1 MNAPGKGA
9 VLHAPGQSG
18 RGLPVCGAMG
28 VSRAAEWA
36 MDWAV
41 RVPIASVAGLLA
53 ALLPA
58 TALAQRAGENAA
70 TQSSDAF
77 GRAVG
82 NEKTG
87 LYNID
92 DVRGFNPVD
101 AGNVRVEGLYFD
113 QVDRISTRIVDG
125 STIRVGAAALRY
137 PFPAPTGLVDYNLTK
152 PGNTAS
158 YSFNAEYSSANSIGP
173 GGSFEFKQ
181 PFGDGTFAAAG
192 GIGFRSATR
201 FEGGH
206 SRYMPVGMTLAWR
219 PRADTEVLLFT
230 GNFIYRTD
238 ELRPF
243 YYPAGTT
250 PPPKVERGVD
260 LSQPWAGR
268 NQDLWTGGAI
278 VKTPLL
284 GLKLEAGLFYSAR
297 DQHSLYADL
306 MRGVG
311 ADGSVAS
318 RRIVAERDNYDGSWS
333 GEVRLVK
340 ELVGGSVNHRLI
352 ASVRGRSRNRDFGGG
367 SLLALGP
374 STILRPDLRSEPV
387 WVQGAKNH
395 DAVHQ
400 ITAGVAW
407 SMVAPQRFSLDVG
420 VSKSRYRK
428 ALDFADPALADPVTR
443 DNPLLLNVA
452 GSVHVARGLSVYAGY
467 TRGQEE
473 ALVAPDIATNRSEA
487 PPALRTSQVEAGARW
502 AVTPRLTLIAGV
514 FSIRKPYYNLDPA
527 LRYRQL
533 GELTNRGI
541 ELSLTGQ
548 LAPGL
553 TVVGGS
559 MFLDPTI
566 SGEAVDTRLIG
577 PRPVGQIRRRSI
589 ATFDWRMDQGRGAL
603 SFDATVESLSS
614 RMGNAA
620 NTLVAPPRTT
630 LNLGMRYRFKAA
642 GGTWLLR
649 PTLLNVFNEYGWNV
663 NSSGGFTYSNPRT
676 ATLQLVADF

>member
-1 MNAPGKGA
+1 MRCYLLSLPG
-9 VLHAPGQSG
+9 
-18 RGLPVCGAMG
+18 
-28 VSRAAEWA
+28 
-36 MDWAV
+36 
-41 RVPIASVAGLLA
+41 PIAAILLVSA
-53 ALLPA
+53 PA
-58 TALAQRAGENAA
+58 HAQRAGENAA

-77 GRAVG
+77 GRSVG

-87 LYNID
+87 LYNSE

-101 AGNVRVEGLYFD
+101 AGNARLEGLYFD
-113 QVDRISTRIVDG
+113 QVDRISTRIFDG

-137 PFPAPTGLVDYNLTK
+137 PFPAPTGLVDYSLTK
-152 PGNTAS
+152 PGKDAS
-158 YSFNAEYSSANSIGP
+158 YSFNAEYSSPNSIGP

-181 PFGDGTFAAAG
+181 PFGDGRFAISG
-192 GIGFRSATR
+192 GIGFRAATR

-206 SRYMPVGMTLAWR
+206 SRYMPVGAALAWR
-219 PRADTEVLLFT
+219 PKPETEVLLFA
-230 GNFIYRTD
+230 GDFIYRTD
-238 ELRPF
+238 ELRPY

-260 LSQPWAGR
+260 LSQPWASR

-297 DQHSLYADL
+297 DQHSVYADL
-306 MRGVG
+306 MRGVA
-311 ADGSVAS
+311 ADGSVAT
-318 RRIVAERDNYDGSWS
+318 RRIIAERDNYDGSWS
-333 GEVRLVK
+333 GEARLVK
-340 ELVGGSVNHRLI
+340 EWIGTTVNHRLV
-352 ASVRGRSRNRDFGGG
+352 ASVRGRSRNREFGGG
-367 SLLALGP
+367 RVLTLGT
-374 STILRPDLRSEPV
+374 STILRPDLRAEPV
-387 WVQGAKNH
+387 WIQGAKNR
-395 DAVHQ
+395 DEVRQ
-400 ITAGVAW
+400 ITGGLAW

-420 VSKSRYRK
+420 ISKSRYRK
-428 ALDFADPALADPVTR
+428 ALDFADAALSDPVTR

-487 PPALRTSQVEAGARW
+487 PPAIRTSQVEAGARW
-502 AVTPRLTLIAGV
+502 AITPRLTMIAGA

-533 GELTNRGI
+533 GTLTNRGI
-541 ELSLTGQ
+541 EVSLTGQ

-553 TVVGGS
+553 TIVGGS
-559 MFLDPTI
+559 MFLDPRI
-566 SGEAVDTRLIG
+566 SGEAIDSRLIG
-577 PRPVGQIRRRSI
+577 PRPVGQVRRRSI
-589 ATFDWRMDQGRGAL
+589 ATLDWRLDAGRGAL
-603 SFDATVESLSS
+603 SIDATVESLSS

-620 NTLVAPPRTT
+620 NTLVAPPRAT
-630 LNLGMRYRFKAA
+630 LNLGARYRFKAA

-649 PTLLNVFNEYGWNV
+649 PTVLNVFNEYGWNV
-663 NSSGGFTYSNPRT
+663 NASGGFTYSNPRT

>member
-1 MNAPGKGA
+1 MRR
-9 VLHAPGQSG
+9 LCLS
-18 RGLPVCGAMG
+18 L
-28 VSRAAEWA
+28 
-36 MDWAV
+36 
-41 RVPIASVAGLLA
+41 AGLGAL
-53 ALLPA
+53 LLPA
-58 TALAQRAGENAA
+58 VAQAQRAGENAA

-77 GRAVG
+77 GRSVG
-82 NEKTG
+82 SEKTG
-87 LYNID
+87 LYNNE

-101 AGNVRVEGLYFD
+101 AGNVRLEGLYFD
-113 QVDRISTRIVDG
+113 QVDRISSRIVDG

-137 PFPAPTGLVDYNLTK
+137 PFPAPTGLVDYRLTQ
-152 PGNTAS
+152 PGKDPS
-158 YSFNAEYSSANSIGP
+158 YSFNAEYSSTNAIGP

-181 PFGDGTFAAAG
+181 PFGDGSFGLSG
-192 GIGFRSATR
+192 GVGFRNATR
-201 FEGGH
+201 FEGGT
-206 SRYMPVGMTLAWR
+206 SRYRPWGLTAAWR
-219 PRADTEVLLFT
+219 PRNGTEVLLFV
-230 GNFIYRTD
+230 GEFIYRTD

-243 YYPAGTT
+243 YYPAGTVL
-250 PPPKVERGVD
+250 PPKVERGVD
-260 LSQPWAGR
+260 QSQPWAGR

-284 GLKLEAGLFYSAR
+284 GAKLEAGLFYSGR
-297 DQHSLYADL
+297 DQYSLYADL

-340 ELVGGSVNHRLI
+340 EWLGTSVNHRLI

-374 STILRPDLRSEPV
+374 STILRPDLRPEPL
-387 WVQGAKNH
+387 WVQGAKNR
-395 DAVHQ
+395 DEVRQ
-400 ITAGVAW
+400 ITGGLSW

-420 VSKSRYRK
+420 ISKSRYRK
-428 ALDFADPALADPVTR
+428 ALDFADPVLADPVTR

-452 GSVHVARGLSVYAGY
+452 GSVHVTRGLSLYAGY

-473 ALVAPDIATNRSEA
+473 ALVAPDIAINRSEA

-502 AVTPRLTLIAGV
+502 AVTSRLTFIAGA
-514 FSIRKPYYNLDPA
+514 FSIKKPYYNLDPA

-553 TVVGGS
+553 TIVGGS
-559 MFLDPTI
+559 MFLDPSI

-589 ATFDWRMDQGRGAL
+589 ATLDWRMDEGRGPL

-614 RMGNAA
+614 RMGNVA
-620 NTLVAPPRTT
+620 NTLVAPPRAT
-630 LNLGMRYRFKAA
+630 LNLGARYRFKAA
-642 GGTWLLR
+642 GGNWLLR
-649 PTLLNVFNEYGWNV
+649 PMLLNVFNEYSWNV
-663 NSSGGFTYSNPRT
+663 NASGGFTYSNPRT
-676 ATLQLVADF
+676 AAVQLVADF